1 LPPNKFCRL
10 EFRAGAIIGPNAI
23 AFPGGIIVKTDEMV
37 ESAAEMEEV
46 LARLAHEIGHVEH
59 RHTMRNVLQNSA
71 IGVVVATITSDAASL
86 NAAVAILRD
95 PLDTGY
101 FLLGRNSMVYGSRP

>member
-1 LPPNKFCRL
+1 MPLNKYCRL

-86 NAAVAILRD
+86 GAAVAIIRD